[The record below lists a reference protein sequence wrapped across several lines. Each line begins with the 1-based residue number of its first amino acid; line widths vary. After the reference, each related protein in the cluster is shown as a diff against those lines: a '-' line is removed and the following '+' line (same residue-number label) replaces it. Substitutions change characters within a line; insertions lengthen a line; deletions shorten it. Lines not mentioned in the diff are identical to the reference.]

1 VAEGM
6 SLRVLEFPL
15 PARSA
20 AATPRAVLL
29 LVLLVVAASSAGGEA
44 VQKGKAGGP
53 KLDVA
58 YKATP
63 HKVVDAMLKLAKVGP
78 DDFLIDL
85 GSGDGRIP
93 IAAAKTYGAKA
104 LGVDLDPKRV
114 AEAKANA
121 EREGVTDKVTFVEG
135 DLYGTEIGDATV
147 VTLFLWPTINL
158 KLRPRLL
165 DLAPGKRVVSH
176 AHDMGD
182 WHADRRQTVGESD
195 IFLWIVPAKIGGS
208 WKLNT
213 QGRAIDIRIDQS
225 YQHFRGAGL
234 VDGRWRPIRNGR
246 IDGLDVTFELALSG
260 RSFARFNGHMTPGG
274 GLEGTDWYATRKAA
288 R

>member
-1 VAEGM
+1 MTFAGAGAHGP
-6 SLRVLEFPL
+6 SRF
-15 PARSA
+15 A
-20 AATPRAVLL
+20 AAKLCGVL
-29 LVLLVVAASSAGGEA
+29 LVLLLLLCAVTSSIGESA
-44 VQKGKAGGP
+44 EKGKAGK
-53 KLDVA
+53 KLEVE
-58 YKATP
+58 YEATP
-63 HKVVDAMLKLAKVGP
+63 HKVVDAMLKLAKLSP

-114 AEAKANA
+114 AEAKVNA

-135 DLYGTEIGDATV
+135 DLHGTEIGDATV
-147 VTLFLWPTINL
+147 VTLFLWPTVNL

-182 WHADRRQTVGESD
+182 WHPDRQQTVGESD
-195 IFLWIVPAKIGGS
+195 IFLWIVPGKVGGS
-208 WKLNT
+208 WRLNT
-213 QGRAIDIRIDQS
+213 QGRVIDIRIDQK
-225 YQHFRGAGL
+225 YQHFRGTAL

-246 IDGLDVTFELALSG
+246 IDGIDVTFELALSG
-260 RSFARFNGHMTPGG
+260 TQSAST
-274 GLEGTDWYATRKAA
+274 AT
-288 R
+288 

>member
-1 VAEGM
+1 M
-6 SLRVLEFPL
+6 
-15 PARSA
+15 
-20 AATPRAVLL
+20 LL
-29 LVLLVVAASSAGGEA
+29 LLLCAVTSSIGEA
-44 VQKGKAGGP
+44 AEKGKAGK
-53 KLDVA
+53 KLEVE
-58 YKATP
+58 YEATP
-63 HKVVDAMLKLAKVGP
+63 HKVVDAMLKLAKLGP

-135 DLYGTEIGDATV
+135 DLHGTEIGDATV
-147 VTLFLWPTINL
+147 VTLFLWPTVNL

-182 WHADRRQTVGESD
+182 WHPDRQQTVGESD
-195 IFLWIVPAKIGGS
+195 IFLWIVPAQSRRQLAAQYTGPCHRHPNRPEVS
-208 WKLNT
+208 AL
-213 QGRAIDIRIDQS
+213 QG
-225 YQHFRGAGL
+225 HGAGRWPLATHPQRPHRRHRRHLRARAVRPQLRALQRPHDTRRRPRGNEL
-234 VDGRWRPIRNGR
+234 VRYAQDG
-246 IDGLDVTFELALSG
+246 
-260 RSFARFNGHMTPGG
+260 
-274 GLEGTDWYATRKAA
+274 
-288 R
+288 

>member
-1 VAEGM
+1 MTFAEWG
-6 SLRVLEFPL
+6 SPGPSRF
-15 PARSA
+15 A
-20 AATPRAVLL
+20 AAKLCGVLL
-29 LVLLVVAASSAGGEA
+29 LLLASAVTPSIGEA
-44 VQKGKAGGP
+44 AEKGKAGK
-53 KLDVA
+53 KLEVE
-58 YKATP
+58 YEATP

-135 DLYGTEIGDATV
+135 DLHGTEIGDATV
-147 VTLFLWPTINL
+147 VTLFLWPTVNL

-165 DLAPGKRVVSH
+165 DLVPGKRVVSH

-182 WHADRRQTVGESD
+182 WHPDRQQTVGESD
-195 IFLWIVPAKIGGS
+195 IFLWIVPAKVGGS
-208 WKLNT
+208 WRLNT
-213 QGRAIDIRIDQS
+213 QGRVIDIRIDQK
-225 YQHFRGAGL
+225 YQHFRGTAL
-234 VDGRWRPIRNGR
+234 VDGRWRPDPQRPHRRHRRHLRARAVRPQLRALQRPHDARRRPRGNELVR
-246 IDGLDVTFELALSG
+246 HAQDG
-260 RSFARFNGHMTPGG
+260 
-274 GLEGTDWYATRKAA
+274 
-288 R
+288 

>member
-1 VAEGM
+1 M
-6 SLRVLEFPL
+6 TLREPQS
-15 PARSA
+15 AGAGRRA
-20 AATPRAVLL
+20 AARLCAALL
-29 LVLLVVAASSAGGEA
+29 LLVVAAALQSSGGEA
-44 VQKGKAGGP
+44 AQKGKGGSP
-53 KLDVA
+53 KLDVE
-58 YKATP
+58 YEATP

-147 VTLFLWPTINL
+147 ITLFLWPTINL

-165 DLAPGKRVVSH
+165 DLVPGRRVVSH

-182 WHADRRQTVGESD
+182 WHPDRRQTLGESD

-213 QGRAIDIRIDQS
+213 QGRAIDIRIDQK
-225 YQHFRGAGL
+225 YQHFRGTAL
-234 VDGRWRPIRNGR
+234 VDGRWRPVRNGR

-260 RSFARFNGHMTPGG
+260 KDAGRFNGHVTPGG
-274 GLEGTDWYATRKAA
+274 GLEGTNWYATRNTA